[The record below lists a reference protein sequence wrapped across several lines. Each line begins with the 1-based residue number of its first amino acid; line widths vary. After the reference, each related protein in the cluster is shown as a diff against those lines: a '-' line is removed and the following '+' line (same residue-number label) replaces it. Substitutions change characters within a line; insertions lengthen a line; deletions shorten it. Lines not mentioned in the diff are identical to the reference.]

1 MRDNASKLTKARA
14 DGVIEVLRCFHS
26 VSIVK
31 GNGNQYSK
39 LLRNSTLAEVSE
51 MSDKGDRTLTLLHLR
66 KTFSECMRIPLS
78 GCRDVDPNRLLPLFT
93 KVMAM
98 FTPAELKAESKEIL
112 NFTTFLCSVLVR
124 EVRQRAASHGT
135 VEAAS
140 SIVDYLQPSSSQRG
154 WLLLNS
160 IFFLIY

>member
-1 MRDNASKLTKARA
+1 
-14 DGVIEVLRCFHS
+14 
-26 VSIVK
+26 
-31 GNGNQYSK
+31 
-39 LLRNSTLAEVSE
+39 

-66 KTFSECMRIPLS
+66 KTFSEYMRIPLS

-98 FTPAELKAESKEIL
+98 FTPAELKAESKKIL